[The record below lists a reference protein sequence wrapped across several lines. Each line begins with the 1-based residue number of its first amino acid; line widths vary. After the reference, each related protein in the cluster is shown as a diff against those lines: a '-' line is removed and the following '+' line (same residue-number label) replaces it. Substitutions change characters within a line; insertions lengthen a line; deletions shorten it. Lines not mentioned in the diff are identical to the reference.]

1 MSEENGQPETNENK
15 EAAQT
20 SSRGFFMRLVLWHLV
35 GLPVL
40 IVLLAGGFFLYGKWK
55 YEGAGPSEKSL
66 VVMLPKGIG
75 VRDIAGR
82 LETAGAVEDEL
93 IFRLGVR
100 IEGVGKDLKAG
111 EYEIPAGAS
120 MASIVGILRAGK
132 SIQHQITLPEGLT
145 SQQIMAIVEK
155 NDVLKGKLPETPP
168 EGTLLPE
175 TYSFTRGTT
184 RAEIV
189 ERMRKAHDKLI
200 DKLWAKRADN
210 LPFKT
215 KEEAVILASIVEKE
229 TGLPDERP
237 LVASVFVNRL
247 ERPMRLQSDPTIIY
261 GLVGGKGP
269 LGRPLRRSEI
279 AKATP
284 YNTYVID
291 GLPPTPICNPGAA
304 SLKAVLDPP
313 DTDYLYFVADG
324 SGGHV
329 FSDTLAQHRRNVAKW
344 RQVERERRQ
353 KKQDN

>member
-1 MSEENGQPETNENK
+1 MSGDADKPETSETK

-20 SSRGFFMRLVLWHLV
+20 SSRGFFMKLVLWHLV
-35 GLPVL
+35 GLPVF
-40 IVLLAGGFFLYGKWK
+40 VALLAGGFYLYGKWQ
-55 YEGAGPSEKSL
+55 YETPGPAEKDV

-82 LETAGAVEDEL
+82 LETAGAISDEL

-100 IEGVGKDLKAG
+100 LQGADAALKAG
-111 EYEIPAGAS
+111 EYEIPAHAS
-120 MASIVGILRAGK
+120 MAAIVGILRAGK
-132 SIQHQITLPEGLT
+132 SIQHHITFPEGLT
-145 SQQIMAIVEK
+145 SQQIMAILEK

-168 EGTLLPE
+168 EGSLLPE

-184 RAEIV
+184 RAEIIA
-189 ERMRKAHDKLI
+189 RMRKAHDRLI
-200 DKLWAKRADN
+200 DKLWAKRAKD

-247 ERPMRLQSDPTIIY
+247 EKPMRLQSDPTIIY

-279 AKATP
+279 DKATP

-304 SLKAVLDPP
+304 SLRAVLDPP
-313 DTDYLYFVADG
+313 KTKHLYFVADG
-324 SGGHV
+324 TGGHV
-329 FSDTLAQHRRNVAKW
+329 FSDTLAEHRRNVAKW

-353 KKQDN
+353 KQGK